1 MLLPASLGSIAVSG
15 WREMDPVSL
24 SDVEAIQRL
33 AVAMVV
39 GAILGIE
46 RERLDRPAGL
56 RTYMLVVE
64 GACLFMICA
73 ILLADQVIKAGGV
86 SDPGRI
92 ASTVV
97 QGIGFIAAGV
107 ILDEESDR
115 PDDRRRS
122 LGRDRARAAHWRG
135 ILFRRDRCHGR
146 NRRCISR
153 SEGFEL
159 RFLSSKSDG
168 GRDTSE

>member
-1 MLLPASLGSIAVSG
+1 M
-15 WREMDPVSL
+15 ESL
-24 SDVEAIQRL
+24 SEIEAIQRM

-39 GAILGIE
+39 GATLGVE
-46 RERLDRPAGL
+46 RERLDRPAGM

-73 ILLADQVIKAGGV
+73 ILLNEQIVSAGGF

-107 ILDEESDR
+107 ILTTGKEVVGLTTAAGLWVATA
-115 PDDRRRS
+115 
-122 LGRDRARAAHWRG
+122 LGLLIGAGFYLIALVAAVATIAALVALGH
-135 ILFRRDRCHGR
+135 
-146 NRRCISR
+146 
-153 SEGFEL
+153 FEF
-159 RFLSSKSDG
+159 RFLGNKSN
-168 GRDTSE
+168 RQVDTEG

>member
-1 MLLPASLGSIAVSG
+1 M
-15 WREMDPVSL
+15 ESL
-24 SDVEAIQRL
+24 SDVEALKRL
-33 AVAMVV
+33 ALAMVV
-39 GAILGIE
+39 GAVLGVE

-73 ILLADQVIKAGGV
+73 ILLAVEITRAGGV

-107 ILDEESDR
+107 ILSTGREVIGLTTAAGLWVATA
-115 PDDRRRS
+115 
-122 LGRDRARAAHWRG
+122 LGLLIGAGFYVVAVVATVATVVALIALRG
-135 ILFRRDRCHGR
+135 V
-146 NRRCISR
+146 
-153 SEGFEL
+153 EL
-159 RFLSSKSDG
+159 RYLGSKSDRRQDSSG
-168 GRDTSE
+168 

>member
-1 MLLPASLGSIAVSG
+1 MEA
-15 WREMDPVSL
+15 L
-24 SDVEAIQRL
+24 SDVEAVQRL
-33 AVAMVV
+33 ALAMVV
-39 GAILGIE
+39 GAVLGVE

-73 ILLADQVIKAGGV
+73 ILLAEQIVRAGGV

-107 ILDEESDR
+107 ILTTGKQVIGLTTAAGIWVATALGLLIGAGFYVIAIVAAVATVVALIAL
-115 PDDRRRS
+115 RS
-122 LGRDRARAAHWRG
+122 V
-135 ILFRRDRCHGR
+135 
-146 NRRCISR
+146 
-153 SEGFEL
+153 EL
-159 RFLSSKSDG
+159 RFFRTQSDRDPGSSA
-168 GRDTSE
+168 

>member
-1 MLLPASLGSIAVSG
+1 M
-15 WREMDPVSL
+15 ESL
-24 SDVEAIQRL
+24 SNVEAFQRL
-33 AVAMVV
+33 ALAMVV
-39 GAILGIE
+39 GAVLGIE

-73 ILLADQVIKAGGV
+73 ILLAEQVVRAGGV

-107 ILDEESDR
+107 ILTTGKEVVGLTTAAGIWVATA
-115 PDDRRRS
+115 
-122 LGRDRARAAHWRG
+122 LGLLIGAGFYVVAIVAALVTVVALVVLRG
-135 ILFRRDRCHGR
+135 I
-146 NRRCISR
+146 
-153 SEGFEL
+153 EL
-159 RFLSSKSDG
+159 RFFRAQSEQDQDSS
-168 GRDTSE
+168 T

>member
-1 MLLPASLGSIAVSG
+1 MEA
-15 WREMDPVSL
+15 L
-24 SDVEAIQRL
+24 SDVEAVQRL
-33 AVAMVV
+33 ALAMVV
-39 GAILGIE
+39 GAVLGVE

-73 ILLADQVIKAGGV
+73 ILLAEQIVRAGGV

-107 ILDEESDR
+107 ILTTGKEVIGLTTAAGLWVATA
-115 PDDRRRS
+115 
-122 LGRDRARAAHWRG
+122 LGLLIGAGFYVIAIVATVATVVALVVLRG
-135 ILFRRDRCHGR
+135 I
-146 NRRCISR
+146 
-153 SEGFEL
+153 EL
-159 RFLSSKSDG
+159 HFFSSKSD
-168 GRDTSE
+168 REPESST

>member
-1 MLLPASLGSIAVSG
+1 M
-15 WREMDPVSL
+15 
-24 SDVEAIQRL
+24 EAIQRL
-33 AVAMVV
+33 ALAMVV
-39 GAILGIE
+39 GAVLGVE

-73 ILLADQVIKAGGV
+73 ILLSEQIVRAGGI

-107 ILDEESDR
+107 ILTTGKEVVGLTTAAGLWVATA
-115 PDDRRRS
+115 
-122 LGRDRARAAHWRG
+122 LGLLIGAGFFVIAVVAAGATVVALVALRHV
-135 ILFRRDRCHGR
+135 
-146 NRRCISR
+146 
-153 SEGFEL
+153 EL
-159 RFLSSKSDG
+159 EFLNSKSDED
-168 GRDTSE
+168 RDP

>member
-1 MLLPASLGSIAVSG
+1 M
-15 WREMDPVSL
+15 ESL

-33 AVAMVV
+33 ALAMVV
-39 GAILGIE
+39 GAVLGVE

-73 ILLADQVIKAGGV
+73 ILLAEQVGRTGAV

-107 ILDEESDR
+107 ILTTGKQVIGLTTAAGLWVATA
-115 PDDRRRS
+115 
-122 LGRDRARAAHWRG
+122 LGLLIGA
-135 ILFRRDRCHGR
+135 
-146 NRRCISR
+146 
-153 SEGFEL
+153 GFYVVSVVATVATIFALVALRQIEL
-159 RFLSSKSDG
+159 RFLGSKAG
-168 GRDTSE
+168 NRRDTSE

>member
-1 MLLPASLGSIAVSG
+1 LIATSDWG
-15 WREMDPVSL
+15 EMESL
-24 SDVEAIQRL
+24 SDIEAIQRL
-33 AVAMVV
+33 ALAMVV
-39 GAILGIE
+39 GAVLGVE

-73 ILLADQVIKAGGV
+73 ILLAEQIVRAGGV

-107 ILDEESDR
+107 ILTTGREVIGLTTAAGLWVATA
-115 PDDRRRS
+115 
-122 LGRDRARAAHWRG
+122 LGLLIGAGFYVIAIVAAAATVVALIVLRHV
-135 ILFRRDRCHGR
+135 
-146 NRRCISR
+146 
-153 SEGFEL
+153 EL
-159 RFLSSKSDG
+159 EFINSKSKQDPNSSK
-168 GRDTSE
+168 

>member
-1 MLLPASLGSIAVSG
+1 V
-15 WREMDPVSL
+15 ESL

-33 AVAMVV
+33 ALAMVV
-39 GAILGIE
+39 GAVLGVE

-73 ILLADQVIKAGGV
+73 ILLAEQVALAGGV

-107 ILDEESDR
+107 ILTTGKEVVGLTTAAGLWVATA
-115 PDDRRRS
+115 
-122 LGRDRARAAHWRG
+122 LGLLIGAGFFVIAIIAAVATVVALIALRH
-135 ILFRRDRCHGR
+135 
-146 NRRCISR
+146 
-153 SEGFEL
+153 FEL
-159 RFLSSKSDG
+159 QFLSSKSDHD
-168 GRDTSE
+168 RDH

>member
-1 MLLPASLGSIAVSG
+1 M
-15 WREMDPVSL
+15 ESL
-24 SDVEAIQRL
+24 SNVEAFQRL
-33 AVAMVV
+33 ALAMVV
-39 GAILGIE
+39 GAVLGIE

-73 ILLADQVIKAGGV
+73 ILLAEQVVRAGGV

-107 ILDEESDR
+107 ILTTGKEVVGLTTAAGIWVATA
-115 PDDRRRS
+115 
-122 LGRDRARAAHWRG
+122 LGLLIGAGFYVVAIVAALVTVVALVVLRG
-135 ILFRRDRCHGR
+135 I
-146 NRRCISR
+146 
-153 SEGFEL
+153 EL
-159 RFLSSKSDG
+159 RFFRGQSEQDQDSSA
-168 GRDTSE
+168 

>member
-1 MLLPASLGSIAVSG
+1 
-15 WREMDPVSL
+15 MDSL

-33 AVAMVV
+33 ALAMVV
-39 GAILGIE
+39 GAVLGLE

-73 ILLADQVIKAGGV
+73 ILLAEQINRAGGV

-107 ILDEESDR
+107 ILTTGKEVIGLTTAAGLWVATA
-115 PDDRRRS
+115 
-122 LGRDRARAAHWRG
+122 LGLLIGAGFYLIAIIPAIATVVALIALRG
-135 ILFRRDRCHGR
+135 I
-146 NRRCISR
+146 
-153 SEGFEL
+153 EL
-159 RFLSSKSDG
+159 RYLGSKSDRRQDSSG
-168 GRDTSE
+168 

>member
-1 MLLPASLGSIAVSG
+1 M
-15 WREMDPVSL
+15 ESL
-24 SDVEAIQRL
+24 STLEAIERL
-33 AVAMVV
+33 ALAMVV
-39 GAILGIE
+39 GALLGIE

-73 ILLADQVIKAGGV
+73 ILLADQVARTGAV

-107 ILDEESDR
+107 ILTTGKQVIGLTTAAGLWVATA
-115 PDDRRRS
+115 
-122 LGRDRARAAHWRG
+122 LGLLIGA
-135 ILFRRDRCHGR
+135 
-146 NRRCISR
+146 
-153 SEGFEL
+153 GFYIVAVVATIATIIALVALRQIEL
-159 RFLSSKSDG
+159 RFFSSKSA
-168 GRDTSE
+168 RRPDTSE

>member
-1 MLLPASLGSIAVSG
+1 M
-15 WREMDPVSL
+15 ESL
-24 SDVEAIQRL
+24 SDLEALERL
-33 AVAMVV
+33 ALAMVV
-39 GAILGIE
+39 GAVLGVE

-73 ILLADQVIKAGGV
+73 ILLAKQVAAAGGA

-107 ILDEESDR
+107 ILTTGKQVIGLTTAAGLWVATA
-115 PDDRRRS
+115 
-122 LGRDRARAAHWRG
+122 LGLLIGAGFYVVAVIATVATIIALIALRA
-135 ILFRRDRCHGR
+135 I
-146 NRRCISR
+146 
-153 SEGFEL
+153 EL
-159 RFLSSKSDG
+159 RFLGSKSDR
-168 GRDTSE
+168 RDAPE

>member
-1 MLLPASLGSIAVSG
+1 M
-15 WREMDPVSL
+15 VSL
-24 SDVEAIQRL
+24 SEVEAIQRL
-33 AVAMVV
+33 ALAMVV
-39 GAILGIE
+39 GAALGIE

-73 ILLADQVIKAGGV
+73 ILLAEQIVRAGGV

-107 ILDEESDR
+107 ILTTGKEVIGLTTAAGLWVATA
-115 PDDRRRS
+115 
-122 LGRDRARAAHWRG
+122 LGLLIGAGFYSIAIVAAVVT
-135 ILFRRDRCHGR
+135 ILALVVLRHV
-146 NRRCISR
+146 
-153 SEGFEL
+153 EL
-159 RFLSSKSDG
+159 EFLNSKSKQDG
-168 GRDTSE
+168 DTSH

>member
-1 MLLPASLGSIAVSG
+1 M
-15 WREMDPVSL
+15 ESL
-24 SDVEAIQRL
+24 SDFEALERL
-33 AVAMVV
+33 ALAMVV
-39 GAILGIE
+39 GAVLGVE

-73 ILLADQVIKAGGV
+73 ILLAEQVAAAGGT

-107 ILDEESDR
+107 ILTTGKQVIGLTTAAGLWVATA
-115 PDDRRRS
+115 
-122 LGRDRARAAHWRG
+122 LGLLIGAGFYVVAVIATISTIIALIALRA
-135 ILFRRDRCHGR
+135 I
-146 NRRCISR
+146 
-153 SEGFEL
+153 EL
-159 RFLSSKSDG
+159 RFLGSKSDR
-168 GRDTSE
+168 RDAPE